1 MGKILYSAVT
11 ILSRLVSGLFIFY
24 FLALYLKVD
33 DFGRVTYFFTVA
45 VIIGLLIDYGYNL
58 KLSRDAVSKKGN
70 LPELV
75 GTALCV
81 KCINALVSLL
91 FLVFLSIY
99 FSLDNSEILLLFL
112 FVFSQFIQSVG
123 FTLYPL
129 LRADGQFKRE
139 SKLAIINNLT
149 VFFVFIAAVQFETLG
164 LYAMAIG
171 FICGRTLVLI
181 AFFRSEYFKQTT
193 FNIKL
198 LKKEYTVCFSFFCHA
213 AVGYLYF
220 NLDTVMIRD
229 FVSFEEVGRYQAAMK
244 FVLAAT
250 FMGEAITNVYVP
262 KMIGEGFK
270 DNRVILSFHL
280 KVIKQMIGL
289 GLLAGAGFY
298 VLALYGT
305 EMILGT
311 EYVVSWLVVLPLAL
325 VVFLRYVGVYFG
337 MLLTIVN
344 KQMTRVIA
352 GISALAALII
362 GIQFFGTDY
371 GIAGAA
377 FASLIAHITI
387 MLIYIYSG
395 VKELRRT
402 DALQIN

>member
-1 MGKILYSAVT
+1 MGKILYSAIT

-24 FLALYLKVD
+24 FLAIYLRVE

-58 KLSRDAVSKKGN
+58 KLSRDAVSKKGS
-70 LPELV
+70 LPELI
-75 GTALCV
+75 GTALLV
-81 KCINALVSLL
+81 KSINALLSLL
-91 FLVFLSIY
+91 FLVLLSFY
-99 FSLDNSEILLLFL
+99 FSLDNTEVLLLFL
-112 FVFSQFIQSVG
+112 FVLSQFIQSLG

-129 LRADGQFKRE
+129 LRADGHFKKE

-149 VFFVFIAAVQFETLG
+149 VFFVFIVIVQFEALS

-171 FICGRTLVLI
+171 FICGRCIVLI
-181 AFFRSEYFKQTT
+181 AFLKNEYFKAAL

-198 LKKEYTVCFSFFCHA
+198 LKKEYTLCFSFFCHA
-213 AVGYLYF
+213 ALGYLYF
-220 NLDTVMIRD
+220 NLDTVLIRD
-229 FVSFEEVGRYQAAMK
+229 FVSFSEVGKYQGAMK

-250 FMGEAITNVYVP
+250 IMGEAITNVYVP
-262 KMIGEGFK
+262 KMICEGFK
-270 DNRVILSFHL
+270 DNRIILSFHFR
-280 KVIKQMIGL
+280 VIRQMIVI
-289 GLLAGAGFY
+289 GLLAGAGFF
-298 VLALYGT
+298 LIALYGT
-305 EMILGT
+305 EIILGSD
-311 EYVVSWLVVLPLAL
+311 YIVSWVVILPLAI

-344 KQMTRVIA
+344 KQTTRVIA
-352 GISALAALII
+352 GVAALASLII
-362 GIQFFGTDY
+362 SVQLFGKDY

-377 FASLIAHITI
+377 LASLIAHITI
-387 MLIYIYSG
+387 ISIYVYSG